1 MVLVLPTEF
10 PAWLWNFLIG
20 IGVKCHIAF
29 TVGVLSWPSGSF
41 CGSNDHTLPGAVE
54 GHVVEA
60 EVAPPK
66 SVFAPILTESG

>member
-1 MVLVLPTEF
+1 M
-10 PAWLWNFLIG
+10 IG
-20 IGVKCHIAF
+20 IGVKGHVVF
-29 TVGVLSWPSGSF
+29 TVGVLSWPSGSS

-66 SVFAPILTESG
+66 KVIGSIFVELG